1 MSGGGGGGGDDG
13 VDYQRQQEEARQ
25 ARIRDGMARI
35 DELFNGK
42 QVTVTSNPYQTRQGL
57 SDGEYYD
64 ANGRAYQIQNGG
76 DAGNVNWATQKRAT
90 GRIREKGRD
99 GGFVLGNDMP
109 MVDSAPQY
117 QSPAGAW
124 EDLPS
129 TLYGSR
135 EFVNQPGFDDA
146 FFDKRAQAYQDFALP
161 QVQQQYGDQ
170 QKALTFALARGG
182 NLQSSLSSDK
192 NAELDKDYALQKQA
206 VYDTG
211 QDYVNQGKSDLAA
224 QKASAVSML
233 QATADPDASYSVAQ
247 QAAQQLSAMPAFTP
261 LSPVVKNVAS
271 GLGTYLTN
279 QQTAESIARAQQQ
292 QSGGYSLP
300 ASWSGSGKVGR

>member
-1 MSGGGGGGGDDG
+1 MSGGGGGGDDG
-13 VDYQRQQEEARQ
+13 VDYQREQEEARQ
-25 ARIRDGMARI
+25 ARIRDGMTRI
-35 DELFNGK
+35 DQLFNGWTETGP
-42 QVTVTSNPYQTRQGL
+42 VTASKLPWDTYNGVPQGEWFDANGNPITVNNSRYKKKTGLMMQTAQQGWIPVQDLYTSNPIASQK
-57 SDGEYYD
+57 
-64 ANGRAYQIQNGG
+64 
-76 DAGNVNWATQKRAT
+76 VTQHA
-90 GRIREKGRD
+90 
-99 GGFVLGNDMP
+99 
-109 MVDSAPQY
+109 
-117 QSPAGAW
+117 
-124 EDLPS
+124 
-129 TLYGSR
+129 
-135 EFVNQPGFDDA
+135 GFDDA
-146 FFDKRAQAYQDFALP
+146 VFNKRAQAYQDFALP

-211 QDYVNQGKSDLAA
+211 QDYVNQGKADLAT

-233 QATADPDASYSVAQ
+233 QATADPDASYNVAQ

-279 QQTAESIARAQQQ
+279 QQTAESIAKAQQA
-292 QSGGYSLP
+292 GGYSLP